1 MPATI
6 DEPALDA
13 ILAGVPEGEKR
24 ALAEA
29 VLRRSMPLL
38 ARMLATAPAD
48 VLMASLAAPTDVG
61 TLARLL
67 SASSEAQET
76 VLKLDPLVEAYAR
89 GAEMKRELLEEA
101 GGGWKAS
108 TVAGHLGITR
118 QAVDRRRRRGTLLAV
133 EMGGEHL
140 YPAFQFTEHSVIA
153 GLTEVLGAFQ
163 VESPWT
169 RLSVLLS
176 GTPMHPETRVIDA
189 LRSGHVDEALHAVS
203 SYGEH
208 GAL

>member
-1 MPATI
+1 MHATL
-6 DEPALDA
+6 DEPSLDE

-24 ALAEA
+24 SLAEA

-48 VLMASLAAPTDVG
+48 VLMDSLAAPTDVG

-67 SASSEAQET
+67 SASSGAQET
-76 VLKLDPLVEAYAR
+76 VEEVDPLAEAYAR
-89 GAEMKRELLEEA
+89 GAEMNRELLEEA
-101 GGGWKAS
+101 GGGWKPT
-108 TVAGHLGITR
+108 TVARHLGITR

-140 YPAFQFTEHSVIA
+140 YPAFQFTEDSVVP
-153 GLTEVLGAFQ
+153 GLAEVLGAFQ

-176 GTPMHPETRVIDA
+176 GTPMLPGTRVVDA
-189 LRSGHVDEALHAVS
+189 LRSGQFDEVLHAVGI
-203 SYGEH
+203 YGEH